1 MSSALERLKELTSK
15 ISSYELTRKENYKKM
30 RSLFTQLGLEKKCN
44 NFEQLFTYKAVNLSG
59 VSLQKES
66 FGKIYEGKYLQLL
79 AIANIDGKSKNI
91 SLAYFGRV
99 EKVEEAT
106 RKRVMEFVIR
116 YRFEKTFRTLEHY
129 HELIEMFESDV

>member
-15 ISSYELTRKENYKKM
+15 ISSYELTRKENYKKL
-30 RSLFTQLGLEKKCN
+30 RTLYTQLSLNLKCKE
-44 NFEQLFTYKAVNLSG
+44 FEQLFSYKAVNLSG

-79 AIANIDGKSKNI
+79 AIANVNGKSKNI

-99 EKVEEAT
+99 EKVDEAT
-106 RKRVMEFVIR
+106 RKSVMEFVIR
-116 YRFEKTFRTLEHY
+116 YRFEKSFRTLEHY
-129 HELIEMFESDV
+129 HELIEKFETDA